1 MLFGNE
7 HLTEI
12 LLTAAFWVCILAA
25 CVGIVLGVGLSFS
38 SARTL
43 RFLKATNRWVSMPK
57 SFESLEK
64 PHDIDKAIMKRRRF
78 SATFFIVGGAYTVIM
93 LLFVVEFPYVVA
105 ALSENA
111 NPIIVA
117 ILVESLKW
125 LLVLSGVLAIVVGI
139 AMLVSENA
147 LPALRA
153 KLDHWYSADKV
164 TEAASE
170 MHMTLDNL
178 TEAYPRASGLVLLVI
193 STFAL
198 VTAVIVWVIN

>member
-1 MLFGNE
+1 LFGNE

-12 LLTAAFWVCILAA
+12 LITAGFWVCILGA
-25 CVGIVLGVGLSFS
+25 CVGIVLGIGLNVS

-43 RFLKATNRWVSMPK
+43 RFLKATNRWVSLRKRLEP
-57 SFESLEK
+57 LEK
-64 PHDIDKAIMKRRRF
+64 PHDIDKEIFKRGPL
-78 SATFFIVGGAYTVIM
+78 SATVFIIGGAYTVFM
-93 LLFVVEFPYVVA
+93 LLFVIEFPYVVL

-111 NPIIVA
+111 NPVIVE

-125 LLVLSGVLAIVVGI
+125 MLVLSGVLAMVVGG
-139 AMLVSENA
+139 AMLVSDNA

-153 KLDHWYSADKV
+153 KLDHWYSTEKV
-164 TEAASE
+164 SKAASE

-178 TEAYPRASGLVLLVI
+178 TEAYPRASGLVLLLS

-198 VTAVIVWVIN
+198 TTAVIVWVIN